1 MQGVAVRSLGQS
13 WIALP
18 RSQVEVIVR
27 IGGLNV
33 ILFDPLCLLKTLGSH
48 SICLSVMLAGWPSAF
63 SCLVATVVYAHRHR
77 KGPSFPR
84 AIESLR

>member
-48 SICLSVMLAGWPSAF
+48 SICLSVMLAWLALSLQLP
-63 SCLVATVVYAHRHR
+63 CCYR
-77 KGPSFPR
+77 KVCC
-84 AIESLR
+84 